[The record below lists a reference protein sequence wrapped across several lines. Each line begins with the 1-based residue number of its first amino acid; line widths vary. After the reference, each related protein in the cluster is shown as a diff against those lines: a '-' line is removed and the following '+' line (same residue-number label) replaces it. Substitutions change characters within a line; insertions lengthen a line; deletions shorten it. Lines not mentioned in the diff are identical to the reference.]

1 MREEVRRELELFR
14 LGPTL
19 LKAALRQFPKKMWC
33 YQQRD
38 DRLSVHDLVIQL
50 AEAEA
55 TMYVRCRQFIAE
67 PASATVEF
75 GYRAG
80 ARSFVYFHQDVR
92 DSLKIIAQLRKAT
105 YRLLCALPDHLFD
118 TVVIDA
124 RFGSIPLNRW
134 IMIQQRHLPACI
146 EQMRKNY
153 NSWIK
158 AHPPRKPA
166 TKQGFAPDDSQE
178 SLGMK

>member
-1 MREEVRRELELFR
+1 MREEVQRQLELFR

-38 DRLSVHDLVIQL
+38 DRLSIHDLVIQL

-55 TMYVRCRQFIAE
+55 TMYVRCRQFVAE

-75 GYRAG
+75 GYREG

-105 YRLLCALPDHLFD
+105 HRLLCALPDHLWD
-118 TVVIDA
+118 TVVMDPH
-124 RFGSIPLNRW
+124 FGSMPLNRW
-134 IMIQQRHLPACI
+134 VAIRQCHIPACI

-153 NSWIK
+153 NNWIK
-158 AHPPRKPA
+158 THPPRKPA
-166 TKQGFAPDDSQE
+166 MKPRFTPENSQE
-178 SLGMK
+178 SLERK